1 MLASS
6 GEVDRF
12 IQGLNNGTIR
22 ILPEA
27 NNIIVDDSKGNKQTL
42 ANRLANAVKDYEYS
56 TSFTVTPHPAAVT
69 VCKAAISEVLSYGV
83 VEFNKPEIEEGVN
96 VLPFIGNETK
106 LKIEIIPG
114 QEPMA
119 RISGERFSLNGKV
132 IELNL
137 GNSKEKRLEGVYVSN
152 NVTNYTINASN
163 ANVIH
168 NQNLAQN
175 NIINDSFN
183 SLLQQVNKSSYNNE
197 DQEVI
202 KKCLEDVRKDIESKN
217 ISQGISKLDSL
228 KQFETVYQMALP
240 WALKVADIA
249 LKGQ

>member
-83 VEFNKPEIEEGVN
+83 VEFNKPEIEDGVN

-106 LKIEIIPG
+106 LRIEIIPG

-152 NVTNYTINASN
+152 NVY
-163 ANVIH
+163 
-168 NQNLAQN
+168 
-175 NIINDSFN
+175 
-183 SLLQQVNKSSYNNE
+183 
-197 DQEVI
+197 
-202 KKCLEDVRKDIESKN
+202 
-217 ISQGISKLDSL
+217 
-228 KQFETVYQMALP
+228 
-240 WALKVADIA
+240 
-249 LKGQ
+249 

>member
-1 MLASS
+1 M
-6 GEVDRF
+6 
-12 IQGLNNGTIR
+12 
-22 ILPEA
+22 
-27 NNIIVDDSKGNKQTL
+27 
-42 ANRLANAVKDYEYS
+42 ANRLANAVKEYEYS
-56 TSFTVTPHPAAVT
+56 SSFTVTPHAAAVT
-69 VCKAAISEVLSYGV
+69 LCKAAISEVLSYGV

-96 VLPFIGNETK
+96 VLPYIGNETK
-106 LKIEIIPG
+106 LRIEIIPG

-119 RISGERFSLNGKV
+119 RISGEKFSLNGKV

-152 NVTNYTINASN
+152 NVTSYTINTSS

-168 NQNLAQN
+168 NQNLEQN

-202 KKCLEDVRKDIESKN
+202 KKCLEDVRKDIVKEYS
-217 ISQGISKLDSL
+217 
-228 KQFETVYQMALP
+228 
-240 WALKVADIA
+240 
-249 LKGQ
+249 